1 VLLTG
6 RTGDTGAHDFI
17 DVLGD
22 LGLLRRAQ
30 PIGRTVHAFSIALM
44 LVALAWS
51 AYLLVQ
57 QYRRR
62 RAY

>member
-1 VLLTG
+1 MLLTG

-22 LGLLRRAQ
+22 LGLLERAQ
-30 PIGRTVHAFSIALM
+30 PISYAAHAFGLAMMLAALG
-44 LVALAWS
+44 WG
-51 AYLLVQ
+51 AYILWL

-62 RAY
+62 GL